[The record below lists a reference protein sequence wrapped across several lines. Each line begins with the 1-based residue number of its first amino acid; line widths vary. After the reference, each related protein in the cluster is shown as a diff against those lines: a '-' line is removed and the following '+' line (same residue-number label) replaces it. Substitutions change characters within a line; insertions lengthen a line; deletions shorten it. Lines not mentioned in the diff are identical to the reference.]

1 MSGAFDA
8 AATAASIP
16 VDNPQGDDARIIP
29 SPSDPMRVC
38 RLIVAEDH
46 MVEQR
51 LTLRRWRGDWLL
63 WIGPRWKKLTSSDV
77 KASLYEFTEHALYE
91 GLDNKGEPKNFKWA
105 PTRTKV
111 ANLVDALESITNT
124 PDDTEAPEWVYSHRD
139 DIHAREVIA
148 FSNALLDVATRESIQ
163 HTPALFNL
171 SSVPYEYTAEADEP
185 KTWLAFLDSV
195 WPDDPDSIAL
205 IQEWFG
211 YVLSGRTD
219 LQKLLLML
227 GPPRS
232 GKGVMARVL
241 TALVGAANV
250 AGPTMSAFAQNFGLE
265 NLIGKSLAVVGD
277 ARIPNAVKDQ
287 VLERILMT
295 AGEDMQQIDIKHRA
309 PWVGKLSVRLMIMSN
324 DVPSFADESGALAAR
339 ILAVT
344 TSVSFLGK
352 EDRTLEGRILCELP
366 GVLLWALA
374 GLDRLVENGGR
385 FTEPE
390 SAQDAMELYRAQSSP
405 VGMFLSEWCELD
417 PDASTTKEALYDA
430 WKAWCKDAGRDHP
443 GTLAGLSRNLFAAG
457 KGIKASKPRVGGRQV
472 PSFMGVRLTVER
484 QPGTAYW
491 VGIPEP
497 GESRDLADDW
507 RQEAAWSG

>member
-1 MSGAFDA
+1 MSAEFDPA
-8 AATAASIP
+8 KTAAGVTIADQ
-16 VDNPQGDDARIIP
+16 DNDDRFIP
-29 SPSDPMRVC
+29 SPSDPMQVC
-38 RLIVAEDH
+38 RLIVAEDYL
-46 MVEQR
+46 VEQR
-51 LTLRRWRGDWLL
+51 ITLRRWRNDWRL
-63 WIGPRWKKLTSSDV
+63 WTGPHWKKITDRDV
-77 KASLYEFTEHALYE
+77 KAFLYEFTEHARYK
-91 GLDNKGEPKNFKWA
+91 GLDNKGEPKDFKWS
-105 PTRTKV
+105 PNRSKV

-124 PDDTEAPEWVYSHRD
+124 SDDMEAPHWAYSHRD
-139 DIHAREVIA
+139 DIHARDVIA
-148 FSNALLDVATRESIQ
+148 FSNVLLDVATRESIQ

-171 SSVPYEYTAEADEP
+171 SSVPYEYSAEADEP
-185 KTWLAFLDSV
+185 KIWLAFLESV
-195 WPDDPDSIAL
+195 WPDDPDSVAL

-232 GKGVMARVL
+232 GKGLMARIL
-241 TALVGAANV
+241 TALVGSANV

-265 NLIGKSLAVVGD
+265 NLIGKTLAIVGD

-295 AGEDMQQIDIKHRA
+295 AGEDTQQIDIKHRA
-309 PWVGKLSVRLMIMSN
+309 PWVGKLLARLMIMSN

-339 ILAVT
+339 IVPIT
-344 TSVSFLGK
+344 TSISFVGR
-352 EDRTLEGRILCELP
+352 EDRTLEGRILRELP
-366 GVLLWALA
+366 GILLWALA

-390 SAQDAMELYRAQSSP
+390 SAQEAMELYRAQSSP
-405 VGMFLSEWCELD
+405 VGVFLSEWCELD
-417 PDASTTKEALYDA
+417 PGASTTKEELYDA
-430 WKAWCKDAGRDHP
+430 WRAWCKEAGRDRP
-443 GTLAGLSRNLFAAG
+443 GTLAGLARNLFAAG
-457 KGIKASKPRVGGRQV
+457 KGIKAGRPRVGGRQV

-484 QPGTAYW
+484 EIGTGYW

-497 GESRDLADDW
+497 GESRDQADDW